1 MRKAVL
7 MLLLVVC
14 GPQAFAHEAWM
25 SLFDGNDLSKWVP
38 KFKGYDVGVNH
49 RNTFR
54 VEGGLLKVAYDNWPD
69 FKGEFGHLF
78 YDEVFSHSILRAE
91 YRFVGKQPNS
101 GPAWAYRN
109 NGLMLHGQS
118 PQSMSLDQE
127 FPASIEVQLLGGT
140 GSADRTTANVC
151 SPGTNYVMGGK
162 SGQAGKLITQ
172 HCVNSTSAT
181 FHGDQWVTVE
191 IEVRGDELVR
201 HSVNGEVVFEY
212 SQTQLDERDADA
224 QKLLSQGQAIA
235 VTQGYISI
243 QAESHPTEFR
253 KIELLPLAH

>member
-1 MRKAVL
+1 
-7 MLLLVVC
+7 
-14 GPQAFAHEAWM
+14 
-25 SLFDGNDLSKWVP
+25 
-38 KFKGYDVGVNH
+38 
-49 RNTFR
+49 
-54 VEGGLLKVAYDNWPD
+54 
-69 FKGEFGHLF
+69 
-78 YDEVFSHSILRAE
+78 
-91 YRFVGKQPNS
+91 
-101 GPAWAYRN
+101 
-109 NGLMLHGQS
+109 
-118 PQSMSLDQE
+118 
-127 FPASIEVQLLGGT
+127 
-140 GSADRTTANVC
+140 
-151 SPGTNYVMGGK
+151 MGGK

-224 QKLLSQGQAIA
+224 QKLLSQGQTIA